1 MRHSGARAMGEH
13 KTRARFVRT
22 DEKRRDRTRFSGLK
36 RQLLRAI
43 GFHSADC
50 PRKVG
55 VLASN
60 LADIDLVPNVFWQF
74 ERVQRL
80 DGFACHV
87 APERTP

>member
-1 MRHSGARAMGEH
+1 MVPT
-13 KTRARFVRT
+13 TRT
-22 DEKRRDRTRFSGLK
+22 
-36 RQLLRAI
+36 
-43 GFHSADC
+43 
-50 PRKVG
+50 KVG

-80 DGFACHV
+80 DGFACYV